1 MSRVS
6 GLRAVRG
13 IVAVELKAPER
24 PGAVYFERAQAQG
37 LAQALSGELARH
49 LGSLDGLGLVLMA
62 AVYDSAQL
70 LRPGLTIHA
79 ELENLY
85 QAGIRDPLAEPQV
98 MTLTALR
105 GAPPSE
111 RLAPDPALLGG
122 PFLTV
127 PFSIL
132 GPAEVIEPVRERLEQ
147 CLFDEGLVDA
157 RLALNLREAIGLELE
172 HVRLMTMTDLWAMTA
187 AQLQHVG
194 LGAVWELLEDCLLD
208 APQVRDWQLPSGVEF
223 GRRGRDG
230 VWLRY
235 VGWTHRPSAERDLDA
250 HEDRILQTRQLLG
263 MLDAHGIPVDL
274 RCDSQASHVEI
285 DDAVD
290 AGYLIEWWHRDRPV
304 RGLCGLELPRLG
316 LVEVALLSEDGKEV
330 GRAHPLQPGALEAL
344 RRRLSDRGG
353 ELVWERR
360 ALA

>member
-1 MSRVS
+1 MS
-6 GLRAVRG
+6 GLEVVRG

-37 LAQALSGELARH
+37 LAQALAGELARH

-70 LRPGLTIHA
+70 LRPGVPVFA

-111 RLAPDPALLGG
+111 VLAPEPELLGG

-132 GPAEVIEPVRERLEQ
+132 GPAEVVGPVRDRLEA

-157 RLALNLREAIGLELE
+157 RLALNLRDALGLELE
-172 HVRLMTMTDLWAMTA
+172 HVRLMTLTDLQAMTA

-194 LGAVWELLEDCLLD
+194 LGPVWELLEDCLTGRADVREWVLD
-208 APQVRDWQLPSGVEF
+208 SGVRF
-223 GRRGRDG
+223 GRQGQDG

-235 VGWTHRPSAERDLDA
+235 VGWTHGPSEADPEA
-250 HEDRILQTRQLLG
+250 HADRVLQTRQLLG
-263 MLDAHGIPVDL
+263 MLDAHGIAVDL
-274 RCDSQASHVEI
+274 RCESPASHVEF

-290 AGYLIEWWHRDRPV
+290 GAYLIEWWQREAAVRRL
-304 RGLCGLELPRLG
+304 RGLEVPRLG
-316 LVEVALLSEDGKEV
+316 LVEIALLDAHGTEV

-344 RRRLSDRGG
+344 KRRLSDRGG
-353 ELVWERR
+353 ELAWERQ

>member
-1 MSRVS
+1 M
-6 GLRAVRG
+6 GLAVVRG
-13 IVAVELKAPER
+13 IVAVELKAPEA
-24 PGAVYFERAQAQG
+24 PGAVYLERAQAQG
-37 LAQALSGELARH
+37 LAQALAGELARH

-70 LRPGLTIHA
+70 LRPGLPIHA

-111 RLAPDPALLGG
+111 RLAPEPELLGG
-122 PFLTV
+122 PFLTL
-127 PFSIL
+127 PFSVL
-132 GPAEVIEPVRERLEQ
+132 GPTEVINPVRERLEQ

-157 RLALNLREAIGLELE
+157 RLALNLREALGLELE

-208 APQVRDWQLPSGVEF
+208 AQQTREWQLDSGVEF

-235 VGWTHRPSAERDLDA
+235 LGWEHQDPATRDLEA

-274 RCDSQASHVEI
+274 RCDSRAAHVEF
-285 DDAVD
+285 DDAVE
-290 AGYLIEWWHRDRPV
+290 ASYLIEWWRRDVAV
-304 RGLCGLELPRLG
+304 RRLRGLELPRLG
-316 LVEVALLSEDGKEV
+316 LVEVALLDEDGAEI
-330 GRAHPLQPGALEAL
+330 GRAHPLQAGALEAL
-344 RRRLSDRGG
+344 RRRLVDRSG
-353 ELVWERR
+353 ELLWER
-360 ALA
+360 AMLA